1 MTQYQIEASDTT
13 LAIEITEVGERQEQL
28 LEAFGECQG
37 GTCSCPTNEYEKVAA
52 MEVTPTPDR
61 IDIRL
66 RTKPGLRFDLA
77 EIAACL
83 DYTVEKSGPTD
94 PG

>member
-1 MTQYQIEASDTT
+1 MTQYQIEASDTA
-13 LAIEITEVGERQEQL
+13 LAIQITEVGERQEQL
-28 LEAFGECQG
+28 LAAFGECQA
-37 GTCSCPTNEYEKVAA
+37 GTCSCPTAEYEKVAA

-66 RTKPGLRFDLA
+66 RAKPGMRFDPA
-77 EIAACL
+77 EIGACL
-83 DYTVEKSGPTD
+83 DYTVEKSGPVD